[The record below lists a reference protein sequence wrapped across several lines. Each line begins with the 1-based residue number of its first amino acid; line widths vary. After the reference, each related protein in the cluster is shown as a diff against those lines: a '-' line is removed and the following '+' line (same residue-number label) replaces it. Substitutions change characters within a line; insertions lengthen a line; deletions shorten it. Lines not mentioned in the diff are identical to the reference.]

1 MVAILFFILF
11 LRLGP
16 WPVRAVLFNIQ
27 EHRSFNPFP
36 DPSLGIPGVVMK
48 FILSRAA
55 LSCMLDVFREIEQYA
70 TPTASEYDPSGS
82 RFACE
87 MGVTKTSGGQGWA
100 AVFAAYGWNPDL
112 SDEEIL
118 EKLP

>member
-1 MVAILFFILF
+1 MPLAPQDFVSKSKRVTA
-11 LRLGP
+11 REEQTD
-16 WPVRAVLFNIQ
+16 Q
-27 EHRSFNPFP
+27 EHF
-36 DPSLGIPGVVMK
+36 
-48 FILSRAA
+48 
-55 LSCMLDVFREIEQYA
+55 LDLCHLVA
-70 TPTASEYDPSGS
+70 HPTPKEYDPSGS

-118 EKLP
+118 ETRLR